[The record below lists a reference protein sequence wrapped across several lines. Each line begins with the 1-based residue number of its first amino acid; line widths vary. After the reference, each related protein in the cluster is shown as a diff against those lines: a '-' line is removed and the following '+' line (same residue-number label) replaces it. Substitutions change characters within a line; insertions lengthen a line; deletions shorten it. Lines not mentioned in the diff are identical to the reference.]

1 MREERHESRT
11 GSLRWIAAAA
21 ITALASLASTA
32 DLSAQTEGAVRFA
45 ANAPTYS
52 LEVSRII
59 QQNCQV
65 CHQPGQI
72 GPMSLLTYQDARRYA
87 RRIRDLVASGE
98 MPPYQYDSDVGI
110 QELEND
116 WRMSAE
122 DINTIVSWVDAG
134 APEGN
139 PADLPEPI
147 EFPVVGEWRFG
158 PKFGPPDHVIKSTAW
173 DVPANGQDLWW
184 EPMVETGITEQ
195 RCIKAIETLPSRA
208 AHGST
213 HHANSQFMT
222 QNEDG
227 EWRPFTRLSEYAFGK
242 LGEEIPRDACRV
254 APTNSRVSWSIHYY
268 PDGNAVPNDQVSVGI
283 WYHDEDDFDAEHA
296 YRQDLR
302 SYGLQGGDFDIPPHG
317 KLMTQG
323 FHSFDHPVRLDSFQP
338 HLHLRGVAMSLEVF
352 DPKTNRRELISMISN
367 WNAGWNHSHIYAD
380 GHQPL
385 VPAGATLILTAW
397 YDNTENNPRNPD
409 PDQWVGTGQRT
420 TDEMSHA
427 WIAVT
432 HLDEEGYQRMLAER
446 EAKPVVMG
454 DAR

>member
-1 MREERHESRT
+1 MSEERSQT
-11 GSLRWIAAAA
+11 GRASGIWLRAAGFAALAALVPSGQAAAQA
-21 ITALASLASTA
+21 
-32 DLSAQTEGAVRFA
+32 EGDVGI
-45 ANAPTYS
+45 TYS
-52 LEVSRII
+52 REVSRIL
-59 QQNCQV
+59 QANCQV

-72 GPMSLLTYQDARRYA
+72 GPMSLLSYQDARRYA
-87 RRIRDLVASGE
+87 RRIRDLVATRE
-98 MPPYQYDSDVGI
+98 MPPYQYDSDVGV
-110 QELEND
+110 QELYND
-116 WRMSAE
+116 WRMSDE
-122 DINTIVSWVDAG
+122 EINTIVAWVDAG

-139 PADLPEPI
+139 PADLPEPV
-147 EFPVVGEWRFG
+147 EFPVIGEWRLG
-158 PKFGPPDHVIKSTAW
+158 PKLGEPDHVIKSAAW

-184 EPMVETGITEQ
+184 EPMVETGITEE

-222 QNEDG
+222 QDENG

-268 PDGNAVPNDQVSVGI
+268 PDGNAVPDDQVSVGI
-283 WYHDEDDFDAEHA
+283 WYHDEDFDREQA
-296 YRQDLR
+296 YKQDLR
-302 SYGLQGGDFDIPPHG
+302 SYGLQGGDYDIPPHG

-338 HLHLRGVAMSLEVF
+338 HLHLRGVAMSMEVF

-385 VPAGATLILTAW
+385 VPAGATIILTAW
-397 YDNTENNPRNPD
+397 YDNTANNPRNPD

-446 EAKPVVMG
+446 ERKPVAMG